1 MNNIMATIN
10 NMTICA
16 RNDGRYMGRLTIN
29 SNRKSFYGKTKT
41 EVKNKAKDYLN
52 KIEEGYV
59 EPENILLKDYME
71 EWLMKHKYGKIEP
84 SSFTRLYRV
93 YDCQIKDSYIGQQKL
108 GCITTEM
115 IQNMIDK
122 HAYPIDDTTKP
133 LARSGLKR
141 LIQIIRPCM
150 ARAVKDG
157 IIKSNPADDVVVP
170 SDSYIKT
177 STRKQLTL
185 SDEQIEELKE
195 ASLSR
200 YKNGEYK
207 SRDALVLMVILNL
220 GLRAGEAL
228 ALEWGNVDY
237 ENKLIYINNTV
248 QSNIYDIKTKKLYNR
263 VKESPK
269 TKSGIRVLKLND
281 TTIFYLKELQNY
293 DKRKNI
299 VSDYIASTNVGTRNT
314 YRNLERSLKRVIS
327 NTNLPQGIS
336 LHTLRHTFGST
347 LIRRGV
353 SVEVVSKLMGHANI
367 MITYNKYIHVLK
379 EQEALAMDMITI
391 S

>member
-1 MNNIMATIN
+1 
-10 NMTICA
+10 
-16 RNDGRYMGRLTIN
+16 
-29 SNRKSFYGKTKT
+29 
-41 EVKNKAKDYLN
+41 
-52 KIEEGYV
+52 
-59 EPENILLKDYME
+59 
-71 EWLMKHKYGKIEP
+71 
-84 SSFTRLYRV
+84 
-93 YDCQIKDSYIGQQKL
+93 
-108 GCITTEM
+108 M
-115 IQNMIDK
+115 I
-122 HAYPIDDTTKP
+122 
-133 LARSGLKR
+133 
-141 LIQIIRPCM
+141 
-150 ARAVKDG
+150 
-157 IIKSNPADDVVVP
+157 
-170 SDSYIKT
+170 
-177 STRKQLTL
+177 
-185 SDEQIEELKE
+185 
-195 ASLSR
+195 
-200 YKNGEYK
+200 
-207 SRDALVLMVILNL
+207 LMVILNL

-248 QSNIYDIKTKKLYNR
+248 QSNIYDIKTKKLYSR